1 MLSSPIIGN
10 AQTETNQ
17 KSFGLRF
24 NVCLPSDEFKDNIGE
39 AAWGLGANGFF
50 QVSKSK
56 FYMGIDLDFIS
67 IGHEDYTFSHYIT
80 PGFYETFE
88 VRSNSNLTTLN
99 FTTRYKFIKGKAYNP
114 YIEGIVGG
122 QFLNASSELFV
133 FNSVYDAW
141 ETVDVNQ
148 QNNDLTI
155 NYGAGLGI
163 EFAPFNNKNTFVD
176 FRFAYLRGGKVSY
189 YVKSDNAIALDPTG
203 DPFND
208 FFTKKESQT
217 NFAMISL
224 GLNFKI

>member
-1 MLSSPIIGN
+1 MFLPIIGD
-10 AQTETNQ
+10 AQSENNQ
-17 KSFGLRF
+17 KIFGLRI
-24 NVCLPSDEFKDNIGE
+24 NVCIPSDEFKDNIGE
-39 AAWGLGANGFF
+39 AAWGLGANGIF

-67 IGHEDYTFSHYIT
+67 IGHDDYTFSHYIT
-80 PGFYETFE
+80 PGFNETFE

-99 FTTRYKFIKGKAYNP
+99 FTTRYKFIKDKVYSP
-114 YIEGIVGG
+114 YIEGLVGG
-122 QFLNASSELFV
+122 QFLNASSALFV
-133 FNSVYDAW
+133 FNSAYNEW

-155 NYGAGLGI
+155 NYGASLGI
-163 EFAPFNNKNTFVD
+163 EFSPFNNKNTFVD
-176 FRFAYLRGGKVSY
+176 LRLAYLRGGKVSY

-208 FFTKKESQT
+208 VFTKKESQT